1 MISWNPPKKAKEK
14 QQLWL
19 IAARLVSFPCC
30 WINDRKSCWPSWLD
44 GSAALLICHFA
55 EERAAQVS
63 LLLIPKCGN
72 WVTRYDAAGSSQ
84 KSQNVVACCSNNQL
98 YKCLRLSCCKSV
110 GDVAVFVC
118 WPLSDGWGQRVG
130 RMGDTKWPIHT
141 FISEHQRLVLINWSS
156 NTKEIQQLQKYLNI

>member
-1 MISWNPPKKAKEK
+1 MIWWNPPQKAKEK

-84 KSQNVVACCSNNQL
+84 KSQNVVALLKQPVVQVSVPVVVLCKCWRRCSV
-98 YKCLRLSCCKSV
+98 CLL
-110 GDVAVFVC
+110 A
-118 WPLSDGWGQRVG
+118 
-130 RMGDTKWPIHT
+130 TKWWVRAEGGT
-141 FISEHQRLVLINWSS
+141 DGRHQVTDPHLHLRASTSRLDQLVLKYERITTS
-156 NTKEIQQLQKYLNI
+156 TKNLNI